1 MDVSEDGSNLINNIV
16 VPGDVVLDIKVDV
29 KKKIIVGPGL
39 RVSSDK
45 VTVTKCGILHKKAPN
60 TYWVDSHQKRYVP
73 ARGETVVGV
82 VTNKLGDIFK
92 VDIGS
97 SEQAQLPYVA
107 FEGATKKNR
116 PNLNVGDV
124 VCAKLLVANR
134 DMEPELV
141 CVDSHGKKGKLGI
154 LSSDGFLFTCS
165 LNLVR
170 KILHPKCPL
179 LETFQRTLNMPFE
192 IAAGMNGYIWVKAKT
207 VDETIAV
214 ANAILAAE
222 FKSDNEIKDLCDNIG
237 NILAGF

>member
-1 MDVSEDGSNLINNIV
+1 MKSYTIMELINPVV
-16 VPGDVVLDIKVDV
+16 VPGDVVLDITASIKT
-29 KKKIIVGPGL
+29 KIIVGPGL
-39 RVSSDK
+39 RVCSDK
-45 VTVTKCGILHKKAPN
+45 VIVTKCGSLYKKKPN
-60 TYWVDSHQKRYVP
+60 TYWVNSRQKRYVP

-82 VTNKLGDIFK
+82 VTNKSGDVFK

-97 SEQAQLPYVA
+97 SEQAQLPYLA
-107 FEGATKKNR
+107 FEGATKKIR
-116 PNLNVGDV
+116 PMLNIGDIV
-124 VCAKLLVANR
+124 YAKLLVANR

-154 LSSDGFLFTCS
+154 LPSDGFMFSCS

-170 KILHPKCPL
+170 KILHPQCPL
-179 LETFQRTLNMPFE
+179 LETFQRVLQMPFE
-192 IAAGMNGYIWVKAKT
+192 IAAGMNGNIWIKAKS

-222 FKSDNEIKDLCDNIG
+222 YKTNDEIKDLCEDIG

>member
-1 MDVSEDGSNLINNIV
+1 MAQTEESLINSIV
-16 VPGDVVLDIKVDV
+16 IPGDVVLDIKTDV
-29 KKKIIVGPGL
+29 KRKIIVGPGL

-45 VTVTKCGILHKKAPN
+45 VIVTKCGILHKKAPN

-73 ARGETVVGV
+73 ARGETVVGI
-82 VTNKLGDIFK
+82 VTNKVGDVFK

-154 LSSDGFLFTCS
+154 LSSDGFLFNCS

-179 LETFQRTLNMPFE
+179 LDTFQRSLQMPFE
-192 IAAGMNGYIWVKAKT
+192 IAAGMNGFIWIKAKT

-222 FKSDNEIKDLCDNIG
+222 FKSDSEIKDLCDNIG